1 MLLLK
6 VYSAIAFPPINY
18 SFAIR
23 NVPVMKMTPLR
34 VTFKVRLWRYKT
46 EEEKKVNPA
55 GSITARSIMPP
66 R

>member
-1 MLLLK
+1 
-6 VYSAIAFPPINY
+6 
-18 SFAIR
+18 
-23 NVPVMKMTPLR
+23 MKMTPLR